1 MPEALSPEDH
11 EFKVAL
17 QRFVAEVLPERQSED
32 PVARRARIIEASK
45 SMGLFY
51 KTQPK
56 EFGGNPGSTVQLTLA
71 REALAASRAPGASA
85 AFGPAPGVLAG
96 ATGRLK
102 TNYLEPLMAGE
113 KRGAF
118 AFTEAEDAPRHSWAV
133 KDGNDYLVTGA
144 KSYVTGGADA
154 DFMNAL
160 IHVDDEG
167 PAMMVIDTSAKGVT
181 ATGKFTS
188 TDGSHHMAFTFDKVR
203 VAGDH
208 LIGSPGEGLPRALRQ
223 IGDTRLVVAAT
234 CCGLMLWTIDYL
246 DAHIRKPH
254 RGGKALADL
263 ESVRL
268 RYAQTRID
276 AFAARSMLYRTAR
289 LGDTLEN
296 DAPVNIV
303 NESIATKIFASEAAA
318 RVVDIAI
325 QLVGGQALREGHPL
339 AALYNEVRV
348 YQLTEGASDVLR
360 LNLARGRLELEK
372 GRL

>member
-1 MPEALSPEDH
+1 MPDQLSAADKQ
-11 EFKVAL
+11 F
-17 QRFVAEVLPERQSED
+17 QSELQQFASEELEIRSGESPD
-32 PVARRARIIEASK
+32 QRRARIIQASK
-45 SMGLFY
+45 TIGLFK

-56 EFGGNPGSTVQLTLA
+56 EFGGEPGSLVQLTLA
-71 REALAASRAPGASA
+71 RELFAATRKPDVSA

-102 TNYLEPLMAGE
+102 TDYLEPLLAGE

-118 AFTEAEDAPRHSWAV
+118 AFTEADDAPRHSWA
-133 KDGNDYLVTGA
+133 KRDGDDYLVTGA

-160 IHVDDEG
+160 IHIDDEG
-167 PAMMVIDTSAKGVT
+167 PAMMVIDTQAPGVT
-181 ATGKFTS
+181 TTGKFAS
-188 TDGSHHMAFTFDKVR
+188 TDGSHHVAFRFEDVR
-203 VAGDH
+203 VGADMVVGK
-208 LIGSPGEGLPRALRQ
+208 PGEGLPRALRQ
-223 IGDTRLVVAAT
+223 IGDTRLVIAAT
-234 CCGLMLWTIDYL
+234 CCGLMRWTIDYL

-254 RGGKALADL
+254 RGGKALSEL

-268 RYAQTRID
+268 RYATARID

-289 LGDTLEN
+289 LGDAGE
-296 DAPVNIV
+296 NIV
-303 NESIATKIFASEAAA
+303 NESIATKVFASEAAA
-318 RVVDIAI
+318 KVIDIAI

-360 LNLARGRLELEK
+360 LNLARGALELNK
-372 GRL
+372 GRI